1 MPLVSATDLRNITK
15 NILQNEGAT
24 EANAS
29 RVAEGLVASNL
40 AGHDSHGVQ
49 MVMGYAN
56 AIREGYIDPSAEP
69 EIVQETSSTALVR
82 GHWGFGHVAAKFAL
96 EAAVAKAKR
105 ESIAWVNLVEANHTG
120 RVGEY
125 VEMAVDGGIATII
138 TVGGAGEETPMAV
151 PFGGR
156 EALLSTNP
164 IAFGFPAGDEPPLIA
179 DFATTTVAG
188 GKVLLAKNKGE
199 ELPPGCVVD
208 SDGVPSTNPEDYYD
222 GGALVQF
229 GGHKGYAISLLV
241 EFMGRILGPAD
252 DFVDTDR
259 GGPMFRRGASFRHVG
274 VSILAMDPRTFEGSA
289 SAAEKSAR
297 FLRKLRS
304 APTATAVSN
313 VMSPGD
319 QERTSRFE
327 RGAVGIPIPDEVWDG
342 IQALLAYPS
351 ERPRVP

>member
-1 MPLVSATDLRNITK
+1 MPVASATDLRNVAK
-15 NILQNEGAT
+15 RILQNEGAT

-49 MVMGYAN
+49 MVMAYAN
-56 AIREGYIDPSAEP
+56 AIREGHIDPAAEP
-69 EIVQETSSTALVR
+69 EIGRETSSTALVR
-82 GHWGFGHVAAKFAL
+82 GNWGFGHVSAKFAL
-96 EAAVAKAKR
+96 GVAVAKAKR
-105 ESIAWVNLVEANHTG
+105 ESIAWVNLVETNHTG

-125 VEMAVDGGIATII
+125 AEMAAERGIATVI
-138 TVGGAGEETPMAV
+138 TVGGAGEDTPMAI

-164 IAFGFPAGDEPPLIA
+164 IAFGFPAGHEPPLIA
-179 DFATTTVAG
+179 DFATTTIAG
-188 GKVLLAKNKGE
+188 GKVLLARNKGDA
-199 ELPPGCVVD
+199 LPPGCVVD
-208 SDGVPSTNPEDYYD
+208 RDGTPSTNPDDYYD

-241 EFMGRILGPAD
+241 EFMGRILGAAD
-252 DFVDTDR
+252 DYGDTDR

-274 VSILAMDPRTFEGSA
+274 MSIVAMDPRAFEGRTSA
-289 SAAEKSAR
+289 VEKSAK

-304 APTATAVSN
+304 APPAIGVSE

-319 QERTSRFE
+319 PERTSRIE
-327 RGAVGIPIPDEVWDG
+327 REAAGIPIPDEVWDG
-342 IQALLAYPS
+342 IQALLASPS